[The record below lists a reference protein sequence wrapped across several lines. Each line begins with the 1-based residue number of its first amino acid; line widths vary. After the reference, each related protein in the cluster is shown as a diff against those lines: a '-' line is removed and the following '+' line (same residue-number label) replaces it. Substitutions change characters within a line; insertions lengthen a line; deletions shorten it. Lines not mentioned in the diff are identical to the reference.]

1 MRKQKQDGISL
12 RAVYVWVVIAALI
25 LSGLMFYATYRL
37 TRTFGDLGEAAENQ
51 IAMQKAAHELMD
63 ASDYLTERVQ
73 RFTVN
78 GDMRFLRE
86 YFTEAFETARRESAI
101 ETMSGTP
108 GFSEAL
114 VRLQQAMEESLDL
127 MRREY

>member
-1 MRKQKQDGISL
+1 MRRQKQDGISL
-12 RAVYVWVVIAALI
+12 RAVYMWVVIAALI

-37 TRTFGDLGEAAENQ
+37 TRTFGDLAEAAENQ

-78 GDMRFLRE
+78 GDMRFFAGVFYR
-86 YFTEAFETARRESAI
+86 S
-101 ETMSGTP
+101 
-108 GFSEAL
+108 
-114 VRLQQAMEESLDL
+114 V
-127 MRREY
+127 